1 MALPSPLAFA
11 RRLKARAVATIETR
25 AVIASGADIVRFECN
40 LCGMHN
46 AVIASALSR
55 EVPSCALCRST
66 VRLRAMAHL
75 VVSEVLGVTQPLTA
89 LAPRPDVA
97 GIGISDDVRYAQPLA
112 RVFNYQNT
120 QFHTEPRLDI
130 TAVPPERAGRYDFVV
145 ASDVFE
151 HVLPP
156 VGRAFRGARALL
168 RRGGVLVFSVPY
180 TLDPDTV
187 EHFPDLHAWR
197 LEETPR
203 GWRLHNV
210 TAKGRAQVF
219 DDLVFHGGPGSTLE
233 MRVFSQAALERAFA
247 AAGFARVRIAAEACP
262 RFGIEWPEPFSVP
275 MVAYA
280 G

>member
-1 MALPSPLAFA
+1 MPLSSPLAFA
-11 RRLKARAVATIETR
+11 RRLKARARATVETR
-25 AVIASGADIVRFECN
+25 AMLASGTDIVRFECN
-40 LCGMHN
+40 LCGMQN
-46 AVIASALSR
+46 AVVASALSR
-55 EVPSCALCRST
+55 EIPSCALCHST
-66 VRLRAMAHL
+66 VRLRAVAHL
-75 VVSEVLGVTQPLTA
+75 VVKEVLGVTQPLTA
-89 LAPRPDVA
+89 LGARTDIA
-97 GIGISDDVRYAQPLA
+97 GIGVSYDDRYAQPLA

-120 QFHTEPRLDI
+120 HFHTEPRLDI

-156 VGRAFRGARALL
+156 VDRAFRGARALL
-168 RRGGVLVFSVPY
+168 RRGGVLVFTVPF
-180 TLDPDTV
+180 TLAPETV
-187 EHFPDLHAWR
+187 EHFPELHAWR

-233 MRVFSQAALERAFA
+233 MRVFSRAALERAFA
-247 AAGFARVRIAAEACP
+247 SAGFARVRLAAEACP
-262 RFGIEWPEPFSVP
+262 RFGVEWPEPFSVP